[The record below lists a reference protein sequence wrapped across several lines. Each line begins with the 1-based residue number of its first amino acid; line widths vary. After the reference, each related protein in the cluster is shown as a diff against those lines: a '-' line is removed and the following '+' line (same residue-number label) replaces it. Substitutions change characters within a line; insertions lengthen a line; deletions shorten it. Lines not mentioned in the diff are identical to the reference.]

1 MPWNVWNDSIV
12 VILKIQKLTKTIFR
26 HLPMAKILARILFS
40 QLLNNVMIWALSE
53 SFVTLNN
60 IVQKMSFLLL
70 FRKRKVV
77 GSIFLP
83 TLSRNFTKTF
93 DIVSWQLLT
102 KCVVVWKSSLACWN
116 VVGCIIVIPHGVFSL
131 SSLKTE
137 VRLWNFDPFHLLCK
151 RMQLAAWKLMT
162 ETSDTH
168 TGHPGIMGYKVVTRD
183 SGIGDYAHESLQ
195 MIVDSP
201 VRI

>member
-1 MPWNVWNDSIV
+1 MPWNVRNDSIV
-12 VILKIQKLTKTIFR
+12 VLKIQKLTKTIFW

-53 SFVTLNN
+53 SFAMLNN

-83 TLSRNFTKTF
+83 TLSRNFTKAF

-102 KCVVVWKSSLACWN
+102 KCVVWKSSLACWN
-116 VVGCIIVIPHGVFSL
+116 VVGCIIVIPHGVFSHRW
-131 SSLKTE
+131 
-137 VRLWNFDPFHLLCK
+137 RLRW
-151 RMQLAAWKLMT
+151 
-162 ETSDTH
+162 
-168 TGHPGIMGYKVVTRD
+168 GY
-183 SGIGDYAHESLQ
+183 ESL
-195 MIVDSP
+195 ILSIFYARGCSWLP
-201 VRI
+201 GS

>member
-1 MPWNVWNDSIV
+1 
-12 VILKIQKLTKTIFR
+12 
-26 HLPMAKILARILFS
+26 MAKILARILFS
-40 QLLNNVMIWALSE
+40 QLLNNMMIWALSE

-102 KCVVVWKSSLACWN
+102 KCVVVWKSSLAC
-116 VVGCIIVIPHGVFSL
+116 
-131 SSLKTE
+131 
-137 VRLWNFDPFHLLCK
+137 
-151 RMQLAAWKLMT
+151 
-162 ETSDTH
+162 
-168 TGHPGIMGYKVVTRD
+168 
-183 SGIGDYAHESLQ
+183 
-195 MIVDSP
+195 
-201 VRI
+201 